1 MAKIYDDD
9 EEISFGGK
17 DYDGEDDGLYD
28 DDIPESP
35 GVSIH
40 VNLNINISSVEE
52 LEKVEPIIDR
62 LAAKYGYTWE

>member
-1 MAKIYDDD
+1 MAKIYNDD

-40 VNLNINISSVEE
+40 VNLNINISSLEE
-52 LEKVEPIIDR
+52 LEKVELIIDR
-62 LAAKYGYTWE
+62 LADKYGYTWE

>member
-1 MAKIYDDD
+1 MAKIYNDD

-40 VNLNINISSVEE
+40 VNLNILLISISN
-52 LEKVEPIIDR
+52 LKFSF
-62 LAAKYGYTWE
+62 TN